1 MEREPQLEPPNLLH
15 RDRLDPGLVK
25 AFAAS
30 AAVHVIVL
38 VALILAGSAA
48 HQALKPATTYTVGL
62 VDLDSGSALLDLG
75 PLGDQVAPRENVFGA
90 PTAAVSP
97 PAVFAPPAVVKS
109 VEPAPPPKP
118 APEVEPQPEP
128 PAPKVEAQPPPKPD
142 PPKVEAKKPEI
153 KPEVKPEPK
162 PEAKAPPKPEVKAK
176 PEPKPK
182 PAPKPEVKTT
192 AKAEPKPKPT
202 PKPAEKPAAKSDAK
216 ATPAKSASTAAATK
230 TTDAAAKPGAAATTT
245 AQSGGGATIAKATP
259 PGPGSG
265 GGGGFG
271 GTGPG
276 GGPAGGELR
285 SPEFVSYFE
294 HIKRTIRRG
303 WVWQTADPNIRTT
316 VGFAVLGDGRLAN
329 IRSVESS
336 GDPRFDLSVL
346 NAVRA
351 AQGQL
356 GPPPTQYQKDFSDVQ
371 IVFRPQDLAE

>member
-1 MEREPQLEPPNLLH
+1 MTVEREPQLEPPNLLH
-15 RDRLDPGLVK
+15 RERLDSGLVK

-30 AAVHVIVL
+30 AAAHVVVIVAL
-38 VALILAGSAA
+38 VIAGSAA
-48 HQALKPATTYTVGL
+48 HRALKPATTYTVGL
-62 VDLDSGSALLDLG
+62 VDLDSGSPLLDLG

-97 PAVFAPPAVVKS
+97 PVVSTPPAVVKT

-118 APEVEPQPEP
+118 APEIEAQPEP
-128 PAPKVEAQPPPKPD
+128 PALKVEAKPAPKPEPPKI
-142 PPKVEAKKPEI
+142 EAKKPEVTPAV
-153 KPEVKPEPK
+153 KPAPKAEAKKPEPK
-162 PEAKAPPKPEVKAK
+162 AK
-176 PEPKPK
+176 PAVKPK
-182 PAPKPEVKTT
+182 PAPKPEAKTT
-192 AKAEPKPKPT
+192 AKAESKPKPET
-202 PKPAEKPAAKSDAK
+202 TKSAEKPAAKTDAK
-216 ATPAKSASTAAATK
+216 ATATKSAAAAAATK
-230 TTDAAAKPGAAATTT
+230 TDPAAKPGTAASTT

-271 GTGPG
+271 GSGPG

-329 IRSVESS
+329 IRSVEPS
-336 GDPRFDLSVL
+336 GDSRFDLSVL

-356 GPPPTQYQKDFSDVQ
+356 GPPPAQYQKDFADVQ